1 MSSARKPPQT
11 PAPTAA
17 AEPEHDAAQ
26 EKPRSHEDEL
36 LDTALEQTFPASDP
50 ISDLVADKPPDPKEI
65 AKETLLDE
73 ANEMTF
79 PASDPISVASSI
91 TRIEKPPEIAPAKA
105 DHQLDPAVGKN
116 K

>member
-11 PAPTAA
+11 PPPAA
-17 AEPEHDAAQ
+17 AESERDAAHA
-26 EKPRSHEDEL
+26 KPRSHEDEL

-50 ISDLVADKPPDPKEI
+50 ISELVADTPPKPKEI

-79 PASDPISVASSI
+79 PASDPISVSSSI
-91 TRIEKPPEIAPAKA
+91 TRIEKPPEIVPAKV
-105 DHQLDPAVGKN
+105 DHQLNPATGKS